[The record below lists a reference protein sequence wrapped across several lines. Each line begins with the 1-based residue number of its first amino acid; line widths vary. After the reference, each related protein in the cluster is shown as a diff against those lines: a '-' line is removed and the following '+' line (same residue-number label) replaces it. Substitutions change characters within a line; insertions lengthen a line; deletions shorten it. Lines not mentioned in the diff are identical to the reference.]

1 MKSKFFLFL
10 LSCTFATLN
19 GQELKRSYYNGIGL
33 QPIND
38 SIAKKYNYTPS
49 NGLLVIKVVSN
60 GSAANVGVKE
70 NDIVFSVN
78 ASIISQTAD
87 LKSGKLGQIGFG
99 QKIIRSGLV

>member
-1 MKSKFFLFL
+1 MKSKYFLFI
-10 LSCTFATLN
+10 LSCIFATLI

-49 NGLLVIKVVSN
+49 NGLLVTKVVPN

-70 NDIVFSVN
+70 NDILFPEN
-78 ASIISQTAD
+78 
-87 LKSGKLGQIGFG
+87 
-99 QKIIRSGLV
+99 